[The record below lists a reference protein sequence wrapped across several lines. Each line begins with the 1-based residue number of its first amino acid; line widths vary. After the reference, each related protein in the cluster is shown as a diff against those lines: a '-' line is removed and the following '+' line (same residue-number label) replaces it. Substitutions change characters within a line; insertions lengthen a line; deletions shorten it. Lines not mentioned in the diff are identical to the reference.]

1 MRGLRWQGVGPLQL
15 EEAMIV
21 TGIVFCARCGKKHR
35 AIKFKKLTHPI
46 VFGKKEYG
54 WWAPCPTNKQPIL
67 LNRTK
72 L

>member
-1 MRGLRWQGVGPLQL
+1 
-15 EEAMIV
+15 MIV